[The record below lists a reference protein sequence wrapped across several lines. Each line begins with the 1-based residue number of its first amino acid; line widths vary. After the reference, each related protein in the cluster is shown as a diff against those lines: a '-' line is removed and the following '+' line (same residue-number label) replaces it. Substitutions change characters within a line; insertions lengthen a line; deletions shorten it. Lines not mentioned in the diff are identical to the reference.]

1 MSKYVYALALLSGT
15 LPALVAHPGHDHAG
29 FTAGLLHPLTGLDH
43 LLAMLAVGL
52 LAVRCGGRALWLV
65 PLSFLSCMLV
75 GGFLAYAGVP
85 MPLCEWAIALSVL
98 VFGTMIAIATRP
110 GAPIACLM
118 VGVLALFH
126 GHAHVAEM
134 TSGLPLAAFCGGFL
148 LSTAVLHG
156 MGIAIGA
163 LMMRSAP
170 LPVLRISGALIAAA
184 SVLVIARIA

>member
-1 MSKYVYALALLSGT
+1 MSKYVYALALLTGT
-15 LPALVAHPGHDHAG
+15 LPALVAHPGHDQAG

-43 LLAMLAVGL
+43 LLAMLAVGM
-52 LAVRCGGRALWLV
+52 LAVRCGGKALWLV
-65 PLSFLSCMLV
+65 PLTFLASMLA

-85 MPLCEWAIALSVL
+85 MPLGEWAIALSVL

-110 GAPIACLM
+110 GPMIACLI

-134 TSGLPLAAFCGGFL
+134 SAGLPLAAFCGGFL
-148 LSTAVLHG
+148 LSTALLHG
-156 MGIAIGA
+156 MGIAIGV
-163 LMMRSAP
+163 LMTRGAP

-184 SVLVIARIA
+184 SILVIARIA